1 MKVSSPLSLIAVAAA
16 ALALVPSSAPARAA
30 DSQAAP
36 AAGNVPDWRQGR
48 YRGSFIETEYFEG
61 FSRCVALRWPDKAQA
76 LLATFPD
83 TPEQHKAAEA
93 LMSDAGICLFGGRM
107 AMQAARLRGS
117 LAEALLK
124 MGRTSPAPAWL
135 SGVKTGNGLIAKLL
149 GRSSRPP
156 GETLK
161 REWSSRGAAYCTVLE
176 SRPLVEALFR
186 TGAGSA
192 AEQSALIALNPTL
205 SGCLG
210 RRTIDF
216 ETIASVRA
224 YLAEALYW
232 QRGLEG
238 SA

>member
-1 MKVSSPLSLIAVAAA
+1 MARALPAFAAAVFAATVALAPSSAAARLAEGEAAA
-16 ALALVPSSAPARAA
+16 A
-30 DSQAAP
+30 
-36 AAGNVPDWRQGR
+36 GNGHDWSQGR

-61 FSRCVALRWPDKAQA
+61 FSRCVALRWPEKAQA
-76 LLATFPD
+76 LLATVPNSR
-83 TPEQHKAAEA
+83 EQYATAEA
-93 LMSDAGICLFGGRM
+93 LMSNAGICLFGGKM
-107 AMQAARLRGS
+107 TMKPARLRGAI
-117 LAEALLK
+117 AEALMK
-124 MGRTSPAPAWL
+124 MGRTSQAPAWL
-135 SGVKTGNGLIAKLL
+135 SGIRTGNGLIAALL
-149 GRSSRPP
+149 QRSSTRP
-156 GETLK
+156 GEPWK
-161 REWSSRGAAYCTVLE
+161 RELSGRGAAYCSVLE

-192 AEQSALIALNPTL
+192 AEQSALMALNPTL
-205 SGCLG
+205 SRCLG